1 MKDTDLI
8 SSVDLERLNLKSLLN
23 VKGGV
28 EANTE
33 VKDNTATD
41 SQYRD
46 SDNNDT
52 FEDHTK

>member
-8 SSVDLERLNLKSLLN
+8 SSVDLEGLNLKSLLN

-33 VKDNTATD
+33 VKDNTAID